1 VIYVGGTLTDVAP
14 DQLEL
19 RETSGSVVRLQRLAG
34 GATSFFRASGG
45 TWLELDSEAQVSA
58 GGEACVET
66 LMDGTNFL
74 AIRVFLGARCG
85 PA

>member
-1 VIYVGGTLTDVAP
+1 VIYVGGTLTDIAP
-14 DQLEL
+14 DHLEL
-19 RETSGSVVRLQRLAG
+19 RETSGSVVRLRRLAG
-34 GATSFFRASGG
+34 GATSFFSVSGG
-45 TWLELDSEAQVSA
+45 AWLELASQAQVSA

-66 LMDGTNFL
+66 LMDGTNLL